1 MTLSHLCRCQD
12 LAFANVEGCGAKGCK
27 LWARYHLL
35 KPLYIHGRIK
45 ELQRAFRLRILL
57 CHVDVDDAV
66 EPLGQITKIALLNDC
81 VLICAWSPEVPF
93 QC

>member
-1 MTLSHLCRCQD
+1 MR
-12 LAFANVEGCGAKGCK
+12 G
-27 LWARYHLL
+27 RYHLL

-81 VLICAWSPEVPF
+81 VLICAWSPEVHPF
-93 QC
+93 MSQLFPPLLTGAPASGI